1 MGSVGSV
8 SPEDLS
14 VSSLPVGTAGG
25 SCLGGEVALSLH
37 TSGLLAGGGKSS
49 LLAVVVLAA
58 DNPVDLGVAADGVV
72 LGVHKD
78 DFVEL
83 VGSILTNPVG
93 AKDAEVGA
101 LAANSHLSECLVGLG
116 LLELADTVVPGLTE
130 DFAFA
135 DISLTATASNTDAV
149 DDVALGSLVTKSAGL
164 VESGRTSA
172 PVDHGQLSVLPTS
185 DSEHESDQVG
195 LLLLPKFFKILVG
208 SHLRIKILIIT

>member
-1 MGSVGSV
+1 
-8 SPEDLS
+8 
-14 VSSLPVGTAGG
+14 
-25 SCLGGEVALSLH
+25 
-37 TSGLLAGGGKSS
+37 
-49 LLAVVVLAA
+49 VVVLAA
-58 DNPVDLGVAADGVV
+58 YNPVNLGVAADSVV

-93 AKDAEVGA
+93 TEDAEVGA

-130 DFAFA
+130 DFTFT
-135 DISLTATASNTDAV
+135 DISLTATAPDTNAV
-149 DDVALGSLVTKSAGL
+149 DDVTLGSLVTKSAGL
-164 VESGRTSA
+164 VDSGGTSA
-172 PVDHGQLSVLPTS
+172 PVDHGQLSVLPAT